1 MLSILLGLLALAPAT
16 TLAYRGEPKD
26 GVWDVQRLKQVCG
39 KPGCYQQ
46 FYVNVRDEN
55 SPTRVA
61 FDSFCTT
68 LLVGGDWQ
76 KCGSE
81 VPYSPNGGFAKMGNY
96 DNATTTADVWFSWIF
111 REDGKNVNAT
121 GRMVV
126 ESPNYWD
133 VAKCRQ
139 MVVVSKEY
147 V

>member
-26 GVWDVQRLKQVCG
+26 GVWDVQRLKQ
-39 KPGCYQQ
+39 Q
-46 FYVNVRDEN
+46 FHVNVRDEN

-81 VPYSPNGGFAKMGNY
+81 VPYSPNGGFAKIGNF
-96 DNATTTADVWFSWIF
+96 DNTTKTADVWFSWIF

-126 ESPNYWD
+126 ESPKYWD

-139 MVVVSKEY
+139 MVVVSKEF